1 MRPTAA
7 SIVGEASM
15 PRSPLDPLREDR
27 IRNEAIVDA
36 SPEEQALG
44 WYYYLRERIRF
55 PFPATCAAANP
66 RSPLRKNET
75 ATVLRMAPENA
86 CEHDILV
93 QIRWQ
98 NRKIAVPLSQLEPVA
113 GDESTQEAI
122 KDWHYWVNRGHV
134 L

>member
-1 MRPTAA
+1 MRPPAA

-55 PFPATCAAANP
+55 PFPAICAAANP

-98 NRKIAVPLSQLEPVA
+98 KPKDRRSSLATGTGRRRRIDA
-113 GDESTQEAI
+113 GSNQRLALL
-122 KDWHYWVNRGHV
+122 G
-134 L
+134 